1 MFSSWW
7 HHLKKVT
14 IGSRLRLEVGSFCFC
29 RMRAMWRHGA
39 AWRILPCTMNIY
51 CLCDLI
57 YTYLPKEIYCN
68 DKVST
73 AHSVTATSIAATLF
87 LWFMAGNGI
96 LYNPDGTKRI
106 VDNTLVALTLMIA
119 ESRTEEKD
127 VIVKVVV
134 SLINKNN
141 YE

>member
-1 MFSSWW
+1 
-7 HHLKKVT
+7 
-14 IGSRLRLEVGSFCFC
+14 
-29 RMRAMWRHGA
+29 
-39 AWRILPCTMNIY
+39 MNIY

-96 LYNPDGTKRI
+96 LYNPDGSKRI
-106 VDNTLVALTLMIA
+106 ADNTLVALTLMIA

-127 VIVKVVV
+127 GV
-134 SLINKNN
+134 SGKSMWVGINHRKPVEEEFFVHNAP
-141 YE
+141 